1 MNNVCKF
8 VNFLILNYI
17 SLIKVIIIYVF
28 IKLYEIEIFLFLNVV
43 SGYVFNSL
51 MMELF

>member
-1 MNNVCKF
+1 MY
-8 VNFLILNYI
+8 LLNY
-17 SLIKVIIIYVF
+17 
-28 IKLYEIEIFLFLNVV
+28 YEIEIFLFLNVV